1 MRPPTPSTSSVT
13 PIRSGATSWTL
24 RAKKLRLSM
33 RLRGVVAEE
42 RRKREREQRA
52 ADDAGGA
59 ARHDREAQAR
69 RVRERAGLEVAE
81 RRRSCHLHELDAGD
95 AAEHVAR
102 RDSVQH
108 HGTQDGTDLI
118 AETREPETQQRDP
131 ELLREPE
138 RADGRAPE
146 RRRDDDAKALPP
158 DVS

>member
-95 AAEHVAR
+95 AADHFAR
-102 RDSVQH
+102 GDPDKH
-108 HGTQDGTDLI
+108 TGTKEAIILI
-118 AETREPETQQRDP
+118 AKPADPETQQR
-131 ELLREPE
+131 
-138 RADGRAPE
+138 A
-146 RRRDDDAKALPP
+146 
-158 DVS
+158 